1 MRSDF
6 APDIMIG
13 VNVGS
18 SDKGPQTSII
28 AQLENLICAPDPA
41 DVPAD
46 ELVGMRIDL
55 DRFGLLDFGKAQEI
69 YRVGYDAAMA
79 HMDSIRSRVTSRTL
93 PAARA
98 MRREQFRARV
108 PSTASTSA
116 AALHNRTAIWLIF
129 SAVTAATHSA

>member
-1 MRSDF
+1 
-6 APDIMIG
+6 
-13 VNVGS
+13 
-18 SDKGPQTSII
+18 
-28 AQLENLICAPDPA
+28 
-41 DVPAD
+41 
-46 ELVGMRIDL
+46 MRIDL

-108 PSTASTSA
+108 PYLRFDSIDVSGGTPQQNRYMAHFFSRNSSDTFGITKAREAYYRAISTGRDGMNRRASA
-116 AALHNRTAIWLIF
+116 CAPI
-129 SAVTAATHSA
+129 